1 MTKEINITYETLF
14 DFLRREKT
22 REELQK
28 LDPEFFNDVI
38 DYVKEK
44 TKSYDELKDKTD
56 LFAADERLKTEKQ
69 LQNVK
74 KIIKEIYERR
84 EKKIIALAVDSS
96 RMFSTVIDKSA
107 LLEEEKLFFDDLL
120 KVFNKFRKE
129 ILFSMLEAKK
139 PEIKETVKDEIK
151 PEEEKLIGLSKVTP
165 TSPPAVES
173 NEEEQKTTQMIRF
186 LYPVPKFVGKSLE
199 EYGPFDKDDVANIPS
214 ELAELLVEK
223 GRAELLK

>member
-14 DFLRREKT
+14 DLLRREKT

-44 TKSYDELKDKTD
+44 TKSYYELKDKTD
-56 LFAADERLKTEKQ
+56 LFAADERLKADKQ
-69 LQNVK
+69 LQNIK

-107 LLEEEKLFFDDLL
+107 LL
-120 KVFNKFRKE
+120 
-129 ILFSMLEAKK
+129 
-139 PEIKETVKDEIK
+139 
-151 PEEEKLIGLSKVTP
+151 
-165 TSPPAVES
+165 
-173 NEEEQKTTQMIRF
+173 
-186 LYPVPKFVGKSLE
+186 
-199 EYGPFDKDDVANIPS
+199 
-214 ELAELLVEK
+214 
-223 GRAELLK
+223 